1 MLKKAEIEKM
11 IAERT
16 AGTWRGIKFATVD
29 IESAVYRKEVREL
42 DCEVFGWLRNG
53 TKDAAAWE
61 GLSEDERL
69 VLEWERA
76 HEGAFKKG
84 LLVDKHRKGG
94 ASVDLICRAEADGKA
109 FEAERIWIEQLI
121 KARHPFKN
129 CVCKQLKNL
138 VREQRYQQRR
148 VGESEEELASMG
160 VMSVEEVRHNR
171 KYATVEERKAAAKA
185 YQEAYRLARKN
196 GTWRPKR
203 EIGKR
208 RVIEMLD
215 ERSPQQ
221 AASVQQQGAGA
232 EARQSEIGDWD
243 EIVMPYLGSHDGEG
257 ARKQGKGRKLTP
269 EEMREYAPSDSEREA
284 AAKRAA
290 KSEWQRRYREL
301 KRLAAGKPK
310 RGRRKYAT
318 PEEAKEAAREYHR
331 AYGKKYRALKKSGAW
346 QPKAA
351 KRDEG
356 LGIGDQVPVE
366 PEKKGGRRSQFA
378 TEEER
383 RAAKNEYNR
392 KYHLL
397 RKTGLWVRKNR
408 VFSERVAKSAG
419 VLTEKERIAQAMSF
433 PAKRLFGS
441 EAEWKIAVEAKCK
454 RAPMTKKE
462 REERR
467 QRIKEQYGFD
477 IWTPVKKLTPEE
489 LEGRKRWLRDEEAE
503 YRNRNREHITIYNRE
518 YRKRKRAEALAI
530 KQKTWTAE
538 EWAAW
543 EKKQAAR
550 GRGTPEHFVKEVV
563 KVLAESGKI
572 SEDEV
577 MDHLLEHGGV
587 DFLMSGAEAIG
598 KDRAKRP
605 SMVKAAAMAVALY
618 IDPEGAVMF
627 PK

>member
-29 IESAVYRKEVREL
+29 IERAVYGKEVREL

-215 ERSPQQ
+215 EGSPQQ

-269 EEMREYAPSDSEREA
+269 EEM
-284 AAKRAA
+284 RAA

-346 QPKAA
+346 QPRAA

-356 LGIGDQVPVE
+356 LGIRDQVPVE
-366 PEKKGGRRSQFA
+366 PKKKGGRRSQFA

-605 SMVKAAAMAVALY
+605 SMVKAAAMAVAFY
-618 IDPEGAVMF
+618 VDPDGAVMF
-627 PK
+627 PEE

>member
-1 MLKKAEIEKM
+1 M
-11 IAERT
+11 
-16 AGTWRGIKFATVD
+16 
-29 IESAVYRKEVREL
+29 
-42 DCEVFGWLRNG
+42 
-53 TKDAAAWE
+53 
-61 GLSEDERL
+61 
-69 VLEWERA
+69 
-76 HEGAFKKG
+76 
-84 LLVDKHRKGG
+84 
-94 ASVDLICRAEADGKA
+94 
-109 FEAERIWIEQLI
+109 
-121 KARHPFKN
+121 
-129 CVCKQLKNL
+129 
-138 VREQRYQQRR
+138 
-148 VGESEEELASMG
+148 
-160 VMSVEEVRHNR
+160 
-171 KYATVEERKAAAKA
+171 KYKTEEERKAAVKA
-185 YQEAYRLARKN
+185 YQAAYRKAKKD
-196 GTWRPKR
+196 GTWRPKS
-203 EIGKR
+203 ELGKG
-208 RVIEMLD
+208 RVIALSS
-215 ERSPQQ
+215 SPIPHPPSLNSSTSPIPHTSSLQ
-221 AASVQQQGAGA
+221 
-232 EARQSEIGDWD
+232 WD
-243 EIVMPYLGSHDGEG
+243 EIVMPYLGSYDGEG
-257 ARKQGKGRKLTP
+257 ARKRGKGRKLTP
-269 EEMREYAPSDSEREA
+269 EEKREYAPSDSEREA

-301 KRLAAGKPK
+301 KRLAAGKTK

-346 QPKAA
+346 QPRAA

-356 LGIGDQVPVE
+356 CGMRD
-366 PEKKGGRRSQFA
+366 EKTPASSSSPIPHTSSLKPGRRPAYA

-587 DFLMSGAEAIG
+587 EFLMSGAEAIG

-605 SMVKAAAMAVALY
+605 SMVKAAAMAVAFY
-618 IDPEGAVMF
+618 VDPDGAVMF
-627 PK
+627 PEE

>member
-29 IESAVYRKEVREL
+29 IESAVYGKEVREL

-208 RVIEMLD
+208 RVAL
-215 ERSPQQ
+215 
-221 AASVQQQGAGA
+221 
-232 EARQSEIGDWD
+232 
-243 EIVMPYLGSHDGEG
+243 
-257 ARKQGKGRKLTP
+257 
-269 EEMREYAPSDSEREA
+269 
-284 AAKRAA
+284 
-290 KSEWQRRYREL
+290 L
-301 KRLAAGKPK
+301 K
-310 RGRRKYAT
+310 T
-318 PEEAKEAAREYHR
+318 
-331 AYGKKYRALKKSGAW
+331 
-346 QPKAA
+346 
-351 KRDEG
+351 
-356 LGIGDQVPVE
+356 
-366 PEKKGGRRSQFA
+366 
-378 TEEER
+378 
-383 RAAKNEYNR
+383 
-392 KYHLL
+392 YHL
-397 RKTGLWVRKNR
+397 
-408 VFSERVAKSAG
+408 
-419 VLTEKERIAQAMSF
+419 
-433 PAKRLFGS
+433 
-441 EAEWKIAVEAKCK
+441 
-454 RAPMTKKE
+454 
-462 REERR
+462 
-467 QRIKEQYGFD
+467 IK
-477 IWTPVKKLTPEE
+477 
-489 LEGRKRWLRDEEAE
+489 
-503 YRNRNREHITIYNRE
+503 
-518 YRKRKRAEALAI
+518 
-530 KQKTWTAE
+530 
-538 EWAAW
+538 
-543 EKKQAAR
+543 
-550 GRGTPEHFVKEVV
+550 
-563 KVLAESGKI
+563 
-572 SEDEV
+572 
-577 MDHLLEHGGV
+577 
-587 DFLMSGAEAIG
+587 
-598 KDRAKRP
+598 
-605 SMVKAAAMAVALY
+605 
-618 IDPEGAVMF
+618 
-627 PK
+627 

>member
-11 IAERT
+11 FAERT

-29 IESAVYRKEVREL
+29 IESAVYGKEVREL

-109 FEAERIWIEQLI
+109 FEAEKIWIEQLI

-185 YQEAYRLARKN
+185 YQESYRLARKN

-215 ERSPQQ
+215 EGSPQQ

-243 EIVMPYLGSHDGEG
+243 GIVMPYLGSHDGEG
-257 ARKQGKGRKLTP
+257 ARKRGKGRKLTP
-269 EEMREYAPSDSEREA
+269 DEM
-284 AAKRAA
+284 RAA

-366 PEKKGGRRSQFA
+366 PKKKVGRRSQFA

-454 RAPMTKKE
+454 RPPMTKKE

-503 YRNRNREHITIYNRE
+503 YRNRNRERITIYNRE
-518 YRKRKRAEALAI
+518 YRRRKRAEALAI

-543 EKKQAAR
+543 NKKQESKGKGNPA
-550 GRGTPEHFVKEVV
+550 HFVKEVV

-587 DFLMSGAEAIG
+587 EFLMSGAEAIG

-605 SMVKAAAMAVALY
+605 SMVKAAAMAVAFY

-627 PK
+627 PE

>member
-1 MLKKAEIEKM
+1 M
-11 IAERT
+11 
-16 AGTWRGIKFATVD
+16 
-29 IESAVYRKEVREL
+29 
-42 DCEVFGWLRNG
+42 
-53 TKDAAAWE
+53 
-61 GLSEDERL
+61 
-69 VLEWERA
+69 
-76 HEGAFKKG
+76 
-84 LLVDKHRKGG
+84 
-94 ASVDLICRAEADGKA
+94 
-109 FEAERIWIEQLI
+109 
-121 KARHPFKN
+121 
-129 CVCKQLKNL
+129 
-138 VREQRYQQRR
+138 
-148 VGESEEELASMG
+148 
-160 VMSVEEVRHNR
+160 
-171 KYATVEERKAAAKA
+171 KYATEEERKAAAKA
-185 YQEAYRLARKN
+185 YQAAYRKAKKD
-196 GTWRPKR
+196 GTWRPKS
-203 EIGKR
+203 ELGKG
-208 RVIEMLD
+208 RVIALSS
-215 ERSPQQ
+215 SPIPHTSSLQ
-221 AASVQQQGAGA
+221 
-232 EARQSEIGDWD
+232 WD

-346 QPKAA
+346 QPRAA

-356 LGIGDQVPVE
+356 LRIGDQVPVE
-366 PEKKGGRRSQFA
+366 PKKKGGRRSQFA

-550 GRGTPEHFVKEVV
+550 GRGTPEHFVKDVV

-587 DFLMSGAEAIG
+587 EFLMSGAEAIG

-605 SMVKAAAMAVALY
+605 SMVKAAAMAVAFY

-627 PK
+627 PEE

>member
-11 IAERT
+11 TAERT

-29 IESAVYRKEVREL
+29 IESAVYGKEVREL

-215 ERSPQQ
+215 EGSPQQ

-232 EARQSEIGDWD
+232 EARQSESGDWD
-243 EIVMPYLGSHDGEG
+243 GIVMPYLGSHDGEG

-269 EEMREYAPSDSEREA
+269 EEM
-284 AAKRAA
+284 RAA

-346 QPKAA
+346 QPRAA

-366 PEKKGGRRSQFA
+366 PKKKGGRRSQFA

-518 YRKRKRAEALAI
+518 YRRRKRAEALAI
-530 KQKTWTAE
+530 RQQTWTAE
-538 EWAAW
+538 EWAKW
-543 EKKQAAR
+543 NKKQESKGKGSPA
-550 GRGTPEHFVKEVV
+550 HFVKEVV

-587 DFLMSGAEAIG
+587 EFLMSGAEAIG

-605 SMVKAAAMAVALY
+605 SMVKAAAMAVAFY

-627 PK
+627 PEE

>member
-29 IESAVYRKEVREL
+29 IESAVYGKEVREL

-53 TKDAAAWE
+53 TKDAAAWK

-84 LLVDKHRKGG
+84 LIVDKCRKER
-94 ASVDLICRAEADGKA
+94 ASDDLICRAVADCKA
-109 FEAERIWIEQLI
+109 FEAEKIWIEQLI
-121 KARHPFKN
+121 KERHPFKN

-215 ERSPQQ
+215 EGSPQQ

-232 EARQSEIGDWD
+232 EARQSESGDWD
-243 EIVMPYLGSHDGEG
+243 GIVMPYLGSHDGEG

-269 EEMREYAPSDSEREA
+269 EEM
-284 AAKRAA
+284 RAA

-346 QPKAA
+346 QPRAA

-356 LGIGDQVPVE
+356 LGIRDQVPVE
-366 PEKKGGRRSQFA
+366 PKKKGGRRSQFA

-503 YRNRNREHITIYNRE
+503 YRNRNRERITIYNRE
-518 YRKRKRAEALAI
+518 YRRRKRAEALAI
-530 KQKTWTAE
+530 RQQTWTAE
-538 EWAAW
+538 EWAKW
-543 EKKQAAR
+543 NKKQESKGKGSPA
-550 GRGTPEHFVKEVV
+550 HFVKEVV

-605 SMVKAAAMAVALY
+605 SMVKAAAMAVAFY

-627 PK
+627 PEE

>member
-29 IESAVYRKEVREL
+29 IQSAVYGKEVGEL

-215 ERSPQQ
+215 EGMPQQ

-269 EEMREYAPSDSEREA
+269 EEM
-284 AAKRAA
+284 RAA

-331 AYGKKYRALKKSGAW
+331 AYGKKYRALKKSGEW
-346 QPKAA
+346 VPRSERVQTAA
-351 KRDEG
+351 
-356 LGIGDQVPVE
+356 VAAPVE
-366 PEKKGGRRSQFA
+366 PKKKGGRRSQFA

-587 DFLMSGAEAIG
+587 EFLMSGAEAIG

-605 SMVKAAAMAVALY
+605 SMVKAAAMAVAFY
-618 IDPEGAVMF
+618 VDPDGAVMF
-627 PK
+627 PDV

>member
-1 MLKKAEIEKM
+1 M
-11 IAERT
+11 
-16 AGTWRGIKFATVD
+16 
-29 IESAVYRKEVREL
+29 
-42 DCEVFGWLRNG
+42 
-53 TKDAAAWE
+53 
-61 GLSEDERL
+61 
-69 VLEWERA
+69 
-76 HEGAFKKG
+76 
-84 LLVDKHRKGG
+84 
-94 ASVDLICRAEADGKA
+94 
-109 FEAERIWIEQLI
+109 
-121 KARHPFKN
+121 
-129 CVCKQLKNL
+129 
-138 VREQRYQQRR
+138 
-148 VGESEEELASMG
+148 
-160 VMSVEEVRHNR
+160 
-171 KYATVEERKAAAKA
+171 KYETEEERKAAVKA
-185 YQEAYRLARKN
+185 YQAAYRNAKKA
-196 GTWRPKR
+196 GTWRPKK
-203 EIGKR
+203 EVGKA
-208 RVIEMLD
+208 RVITLAS
-215 ERSPQQ
+215 SPIPHTSSLQ
-221 AASVQQQGAGA
+221 
-232 EARQSEIGDWD
+232 WD

-269 EEMREYAPSDSEREA
+269 EEM
-284 AAKRAA
+284 RAA

-346 QPKAA
+346 QPRAA

-366 PEKKGGRRSQFA
+366 PKKKGGRRSQFA

-441 EAEWKIAVEAKCK
+441 EAEWQAAIDAKCK

-587 DFLMSGAEAIG
+587 EFLMSGAEAIG

-605 SMVKAAAMAVALY
+605 SMVKAAAMAVAFY

-627 PK
+627 PEE

>member
-11 IAERT
+11 FAERT

-29 IESAVYRKEVREL
+29 IESVVYGKEVREL

-109 FEAERIWIEQLI
+109 FEAEKIWIEQLI
-121 KARHPFKN
+121 KERHPFKN

-215 ERSPQQ
+215 EGSPQQ
-221 AASVQQQGAGA
+221 AASLQQQGAGA

-269 EEMREYAPSDSEREA
+269 EEM
-284 AAKRAA
+284 RAA

-331 AYGKKYRALKKSGAW
+331 AYGKKYRALKKSGEW
-346 QPKAA
+346 VPRSERVQTAA
-351 KRDEG
+351 
-356 LGIGDQVPVE
+356 VAAPVE
-366 PEKKGGRRSQFA
+366 PKKKGGRRSQFA

-587 DFLMSGAEAIG
+587 EFLMSGAEAIG

-605 SMVKAAAMAVALY
+605 SMVKAAAMAVAFY
-618 IDPEGAVMF
+618 IDPDGAVMF
-627 PK
+627 PEE

>member
-11 IAERT
+11 IAER
-16 AGTWRGIKFATVD
+16 AEGTWKGIKFATVD
-29 IESAVYRKEVREL
+29 IESAVYGKEVREL

-185 YQEAYRLARKN
+185 YQEAYRLARKK

-215 ERSPQQ
+215 EGSPQQ

-269 EEMREYAPSDSEREA
+269 EEM
-284 AAKRAA
+284 RAA

-331 AYGKKYRALKKSGAW
+331 AYGKKYRALKKSGEW
-346 QPKAA
+346 VPRSERVQTAA
-351 KRDEG
+351 
-356 LGIGDQVPVE
+356 VAAPVE
-366 PEKKGGRRSQFA
+366 PKKKGGRRSQFA

-550 GRGTPEHFVKEVV
+550 GRGTPEHFVTEVV

-587 DFLMSGAEAIG
+587 EFLMSGAEAIG

-605 SMVKAAAMAVALY
+605 SMVKAAAMAVAFY

-627 PK
+627 PEE

>member
-1 MLKKAEIEKM
+1 M
-11 IAERT
+11 
-16 AGTWRGIKFATVD
+16 
-29 IESAVYRKEVREL
+29 
-42 DCEVFGWLRNG
+42 
-53 TKDAAAWE
+53 
-61 GLSEDERL
+61 
-69 VLEWERA
+69 
-76 HEGAFKKG
+76 
-84 LLVDKHRKGG
+84 
-94 ASVDLICRAEADGKA
+94 
-109 FEAERIWIEQLI
+109 
-121 KARHPFKN
+121 
-129 CVCKQLKNL
+129 
-138 VREQRYQQRR
+138 
-148 VGESEEELASMG
+148 
-160 VMSVEEVRHNR
+160 
-171 KYATVEERKAAAKA
+171 KYKTEEERKAAAKA
-185 YQEAYRLARKN
+185 YQAAYRKAKKD
-196 GTWRPKR
+196 GTWRPKS
-203 EIGKR
+203 ELGKG
-208 RVIEMLD
+208 RVIALSS
-215 ERSPQQ
+215 SPIPHT
-221 AASVQQQGAGA
+221 S
-232 EARQSEIGDWD
+232 SLHWD

-290 KSEWQRRYREL
+290 KSEWQRQYREL

-346 QPKAA
+346 QPRAA

-356 LGIGDQVPVE
+356 CGMRDEKRRDEVEGIRDERTPTSSSS
-366 PEKKGGRRSQFA
+366 PIPHTSSLKPGRRPAYA

-503 YRNRNREHITIYNRE
+503 YRNRNRERITIYNRE

-587 DFLMSGAEAIG
+587 EFLMSGAEAIG

-605 SMVKAAAMAVALY
+605 SMVKAAAMAVAFY
-618 IDPEGAVMF
+618 VDPDGAVMF
-627 PK
+627 PEE

>member
-1 MLKKAEIEKM
+1 M
-11 IAERT
+11 
-16 AGTWRGIKFATVD
+16 
-29 IESAVYRKEVREL
+29 
-42 DCEVFGWLRNG
+42 
-53 TKDAAAWE
+53 
-61 GLSEDERL
+61 
-69 VLEWERA
+69 
-76 HEGAFKKG
+76 
-84 LLVDKHRKGG
+84 
-94 ASVDLICRAEADGKA
+94 
-109 FEAERIWIEQLI
+109 
-121 KARHPFKN
+121 
-129 CVCKQLKNL
+129 
-138 VREQRYQQRR
+138 
-148 VGESEEELASMG
+148 
-160 VMSVEEVRHNR
+160 
-171 KYATVEERKAAAKA
+171 KYATEEERKAAVKA
-185 YQEAYRLARKN
+185 YQAAYRKAKKD
-196 GTWRPKR
+196 GTWRPKS
-203 EIGKR
+203 ELGKG
-208 RVIEMLD
+208 RVIALSS
-215 ERSPQQ
+215 SPIPHTSSLQ
-221 AASVQQQGAGA
+221 
-232 EARQSEIGDWD
+232 WD

-269 EEMREYAPSDSEREA
+269 EEM
-284 AAKRAA
+284 RAA

-346 QPKAA
+346 QPRAA

-366 PEKKGGRRSQFA
+366 PKKKGGRRSQFA

-587 DFLMSGAEAIG
+587 EFLMSGAEAIG

-605 SMVKAAAMAVALY
+605 SMVKAAAMAVAFY
-618 IDPEGAVMF
+618 VDPDGAVMF
-627 PK
+627 PEE

>member
-1 MLKKAEIEKM
+1 M
-11 IAERT
+11 R
-16 AGTWRGIKFATVD
+16 
-29 IESAVYRKEVREL
+29 Y
-42 DCEVFGWLRNG
+42 
-53 TKDAAAWE
+53 E
-61 GLSEDERL
+61 GLER
-69 VLEWERA
+69 
-76 HEGAFKKG
+76 
-84 LLVDKHRKGG
+84 
-94 ASVDLICRAEADGKA
+94 
-109 FEAERIWIEQLI
+109 
-121 KARHPFKN
+121 
-129 CVCKQLKNL
+129 
-138 VREQRYQQRR
+138 
-148 VGESEEELASMG
+148 M
-160 VMSVEEVRHNR
+160 
-171 KYATVEERKAAAKA
+171 KYKTEEERKAAVKA
-185 YQEAYRLARKN
+185 YQAAYRKAKKD
-196 GTWRPKR
+196 GTWRPKS
-203 EIGKR
+203 ELGKG
-208 RVIEMLD
+208 RVIALSS
-215 ERSPQQ
+215 SPIPHT
-221 AASVQQQGAGA
+221 S
-232 EARQSEIGDWD
+232 SLHWD

-331 AYGKKYRALKKSGAW
+331 AYGKKYRALKKSGEW
-346 QPKAA
+346 VPRSERVQTAA
-351 KRDEG
+351 
-356 LGIGDQVPVE
+356 VAAPVE
-366 PEKKGGRRSQFA
+366 PKKKGGRRSQFA

-441 EAEWKIAVEAKCK
+441 EAEWQAAIDAKCK

-587 DFLMSGAEAIG
+587 EFLMSGAEAIG

-605 SMVKAAAMAVALY
+605 SMVKAAAMAVAFY

-627 PK
+627 PEE

>member
-16 AGTWRGIKFATVD
+16 AGTWKGIKFATVD
-29 IESAVYRKEVREL
+29 IESAVYGKEVREL

-94 ASVDLICRAEADGKA
+94 ASVDLICRAEADCKA

-121 KARHPFKN
+121 KERHPFKN

-215 ERSPQQ
+215 EGSPQQ

-269 EEMREYAPSDSEREA
+269 EEM
-284 AAKRAA
+284 RAA

-331 AYGKKYRALKKSGAW
+331 AYGKKYRALKKSGEW
-346 QPKAA
+346 VPRSERVQTAA
-351 KRDEG
+351 
-356 LGIGDQVPVE
+356 VAAPVE
-366 PEKKGGRRSQFA
+366 PKKNGGRRSQFA

-563 KVLAESGKI
+563 KVLAERGKI

-587 DFLMSGAEAIG
+587 EFLMSGAEAIG

-605 SMVKAAAMAVALY
+605 SMVKAAAMAVAFY
-618 IDPEGAVMF
+618 IDPDGAVMF
-627 PK
+627 PKE